1 MLALDR
7 VGARGSFF
15 DLGGHSLLAT
25 RAISRLR
32 AAFGVE
38 LPLRML
44 FESPTAAGLAARVEA
59 ELRAGAGLLVPA
71 IVPVAREQG
80 SLPLSFAQQR
90 LWFIDQLT
98 PGSPL
103 YNIPLA
109 LRIEGLLNPGVLA
122 GALTA
127 LVARHEALRTV
138 FSPREGVAEQV
149 IQPALAVLLPV
160 IDLAGLAPERRAAV
174 GEELAGLESGRPFD
188 LERGPLLRA
197 SLLRFGA
204 EEHAALVT
212 MHHIVSDGWSM
223 GILLREVTVLYEAL
237 AAGEGFVRALP
248 DLPVQYGDFAV
259 WQREW
264 LSGEVLARELAYW
277 QGKLAGVPP
286 LLELPTDRPRP
297 AVQSFRGATRPLLL
311 SRELTAGLRSLGRGS
326 GTTPFMVLLAAFQ
339 TVLSR
344 WSAQSD
350 VSVGTPIAGRN
361 HLETEGLIG
370 FFVNT
375 LVLRGELSGDPTF
388 GDLLSRVRET
398 SLEAHTHQEV
408 PFEKLVEELAPE
420 RSLGHSPLFQVMF
433 ALQNTAS
440 EELPEVS
447 GLTLAPWGDG
457 GARGSRS
464 SI

>member
-1 MLALDR
+1 MVPAALVVLAALPLTPNGKVDRKALPAPEGASALEAAYLAPRTPGEEIVAAIYADVLALDR

-44 FESPTAAGLAARVEA
+44 FEAPTVEGLAARVES

-71 IVPVAREQG
+71 IVPVAREG

-90 LWFIDQLT
+90 LWFIDQLA

-127 LVARHEALRTV
+127 VVARHEALRTL
-138 FSPREGVAEQV
+138 FSAREGVAEQV
-149 IQPALAVLLPV
+149 IQPPSELLLPV
-160 IDLAGLAPERRAAV
+160 IDLGGLEPERRAAA

-188 LERGPLLRA
+188 LERGPLLRV

-223 GILLREVTVLYEAL
+223 GVLLREVTVLYEAL
-237 AAGEGFVRALP
+237 AAGEPCRRPAGAAGAVRGLRGVA
-248 DLPVQYGDFAV
+248 
-259 WQREW
+259 
-264 LSGEVLARELAYW
+264 
-277 QGKLAGVPP
+277 AGVVVGA
-286 LLELPTDRPRP
+286 RCW
-297 AVQSFRGATRPLLL
+297 RGSWRT
-311 SRELTAGLRSLGRGS
+311 GRGS
-326 GTTPFMVLLAAFQ
+326 SRGCRRCWSCRR
-339 TVLSR
+339 TV
-344 WSAQSD
+344 
-350 VSVGTPIAGRN
+350 
-361 HLETEGLIG
+361 
-370 FFVNT
+370 
-375 LVLRGELSGDPTF
+375 
-388 GDLLSRVRET
+388 RVRRCR
-398 SLEAHTHQEV
+398 
-408 PFEKLVEELAPE
+408 
-420 RSLGHSPLFQVMF
+420 RS
-433 ALQNTAS
+433 
-440 EELPEVS
+440 
-447 GLTLAPWGDG
+447 G
-457 GARGSRS
+457 GRRGRCACRGS
-464 SI
+464 